1 VIGDNDAIEMANSS
15 ASPLDLGVA
24 NNRSSSSVAGSYN
37 GSNGQNNGANYAS
50 PLPAG
55 HQQDLNYLYQ
65 QIQELSEV
73 LKSNRQRT
81 AELARIAQEAEVCFK
96 RYSCNAAH

>member
-1 VIGDNDAIEMANSS
+1 MANSS
-15 ASPLDLGVA
+15 AASPLDMGMA
-24 NNRSSSSVAGSYN
+24 NTRSSSVAGSYN

-81 AELARIAQEAEVCFK
+81 AELARIAQDAEVCSTLK
-96 RYSCNAAH
+96 SCEAAG